1 MALGPVRV
9 TAGVVNDG
17 DSRGEGGNNV
27 RATVLRTGRWRII
40 VAALI
45 SGLLLAGCGSSAT
58 SSPSSSASPS
68 APATAAS
75 PAPTSTSAVC
85 RAATDL
91 RDSVAALAHVKPGTG
106 TVGELRSDLA
116 DVQAKLTALKTELH
130 DTFTA
135 QTNAV
140 QSALNTLKTAISNLS
155 AHPSTSTVKGV
166 ATAVGGVTT
175 AVGNLLT
182 SLAPQCG
189 SASVSPSA

>member
-1 MALGPVRV
+1 MALGPVQV

-17 DSRGEGGNNV
+17 DSRGEGGNTV

-45 SGLLLAGCGSSAT
+45 SGLLLAGCGSSTT

-68 APATAAS
+68 APAAAAS
-75 PAPTSTSAVC
+75 PTPTSTSAVC

-106 TVGELRSDLA
+106 TVSEISSDLA
-116 DVQAKLTALKTELH
+116 KVQANLTTLKTELH

-140 QSALNTLKTAISNLS
+140 QSALNTLKTAVSNLR
-155 AHPSTSTVKGV
+155 AQPSTSTVTGV

-175 AVGNLLT
+175 AVTRLMS
-182 SLAPQCG
+182 SLAPECG
-189 SASVSPSA
+189 FASGSPSP